1 MKTFVSHDGI
11 DSNGVRAEV
20 YVQDGRGTVKEIKE
34 NKNGTADVHFQVEN
48 LKYPVHGW
56 IGQDNPVYD
65 VVKKSLESKEDVQF
79 RIEVQRKPSVER
91 NIPIGE
97 LRTDMNKARENTIS
111 ILAAINGIF
120 SDEAVTNPSEDPAS
134 TYGRIKANGSEKK
147 MPAVGA
153 SNVLNVLQEV
163 AASQSVTSDIIS
175 AIAAQA
181 ILNGAEVKDVL
192 TAISGP
198 DRKDDSQPELKKS
211 FSVEAPSWKSYN
223 SDGRQN
229 LGSSSIQAGVG
240 AEQFVRGNIVKNLS
254 LKNYDDADLNKLVDF
269 FGKAV
274 LAISDKIQAAAYGK
288 GFRADRS
295 VASHAR
301 VRGIVY
307 DTINEYYPIPVNK
320 DLKLSEDDLKTWVTL
335 VGKLSFNRFKLS
347 IEISNHNTSIDEIVL
362 PDTLVAGLEGVE
374 EANVIPEIT
383 LAKPEEDVT
392 VKDAAIEEVTN
403 PTSNKDVPATEP
415 ISSVKVDY
423 EVLPPS
429 LIDESILVNGKLPDD
444 VAPTEDTIELFKE
457 FVSDSGLEKKDIAK
471 VSKFLAWTYGPKF
484 TKAQMIPDDVLT
496 EFVDFYVSLG
506 SENFVKAVTNTIK

>member
-1 MKTFVSHDGI
+1 MKTFVSYDGI
-11 DSNGVRAEV
+11 DANGVRAEV
-20 YVQDGRGTVKEIKE
+20 YVQDGKGTVKEIKE

-65 VVKKSLESKEDVQF
+65 VVKKSLETKEEVNF
-79 RIEVQRKPSVER
+79 RIEVQRKSSVER
-91 NIPIGE
+91 SIPISD

-111 ILAAINGIF
+111 ILAAINGIS
-120 SDEAVTNPSEDPAS
+120 SDEAVTSPSEDPAS
-134 TYGRIKANGSEKK
+134 TYGRIKATGSEKK
-147 MPAVGA
+147 APAVGV
-153 SNVLNVLQEV
+153 SNVLSVLQEV
-163 AASQSVTSDIIS
+163 AASQTVTSDII
-175 AIAAQA
+175 AGIAAQA
-181 ILNGAEVKDVL
+181 ILNGAGVDDVL
-192 TAISGP
+192 AAISGP

-254 LKNYDDADLNKLVDF
+254 LENYDNTDLNNAVDF
-269 FGKAV
+269 FAKAI
-274 LAISDKIQAAAYGK
+274 LAISDKIQAAVYGK

-320 DLKLSEDDLKTWVTL
+320 DFKLSEEELNNWVTL
-335 VGKLSFNRFKLS
+335 VGKLSFNRFKLA
-347 IEISNHNTSIDEIVL
+347 IEVSNHTTSIDEITLPDSLKTGSTMPEKATVL
-362 PDTLVAGLEGVE
+362 PEEVAVKEEPQASIAEETTPVIVE
-374 EANVIPEIT
+374 T
-383 LAKPEEDVT
+383 EDVN
-392 VKDAAIEEVTN
+392 DAV
-403 PTSNKDVPATEP
+403 
-415 ISSVKVDY
+415 SSAEVDY

-429 LIDESILVNGKLPDD
+429 FIEESILVSGKLPDEL
-444 VAPTEDTIELFKE
+444 APTEDTIELFKE
-457 FVSDSGLEKKDIAK
+457 FVSDSGLDKKDIAK
-471 VSKFLAWTYGPKF
+471 VSKFLAWTYGPRF

-506 SENFVKAVTNTIK
+506 SDNFVKAVTGTIK